1 MTALLY
7 LNAFLVCFI
16 LYLFPPSPMRGG
28 MMEHEITMM
37 LGLFLMKTLGAEA
50 LVLKEMVDLV
60 KYEALVCSLSFEGEG
75 QRLLKSLPSSA

>member
-16 LYLFPPSPMRGG
+16 LYLFPPSPMWGG
-28 MMEHEITMM
+28 TMEHEITMM

-50 LVLKEMVDLV
+50 LCFKRN
-60 KYEALVCSLSFEGEG
+60 G
-75 QRLLKSLPSSA
+75 

>member
-1 MTALLY
+1 
-7 LNAFLVCFI
+7 
-16 LYLFPPSPMRGG
+16 
-28 MMEHEITMM
+28 MEHEITMM

>member
-1 MTALLY
+1 
-7 LNAFLVCFI
+7 
-16 LYLFPPSPMRGG
+16 
-28 MMEHEITMM
+28 MEHEITMM
-37 LGLFLMKTLGAEA
+37 LGLFLMKTLGPKA